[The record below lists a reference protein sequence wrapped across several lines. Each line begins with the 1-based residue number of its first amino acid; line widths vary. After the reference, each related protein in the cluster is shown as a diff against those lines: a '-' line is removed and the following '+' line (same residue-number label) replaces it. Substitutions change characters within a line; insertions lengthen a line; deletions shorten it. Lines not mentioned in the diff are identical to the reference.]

1 MSKTTTN
8 KSSYLEFIL
17 ESLLLEMPHIVVSD
31 GSETK
36 AFDIETEVHLK
47 HSPSEFIAY
56 IQNWVDGNPI
66 QSKTPGFVMKV
77 PKELIPQFAK
87 KLLNNDQFQMIVKRF
102 YSEDVWEQIASIL
115 SNKEF

>member
-1 MSKTTTN
+1 MSTKPN

-47 HSPSEFIAY
+47 QSPSEFIAY
-56 IQNWVDGNPI
+56 IQSWVDGNPI

-102 YSEDVWEQIASIL
+102 YSEDVWAQIASIL